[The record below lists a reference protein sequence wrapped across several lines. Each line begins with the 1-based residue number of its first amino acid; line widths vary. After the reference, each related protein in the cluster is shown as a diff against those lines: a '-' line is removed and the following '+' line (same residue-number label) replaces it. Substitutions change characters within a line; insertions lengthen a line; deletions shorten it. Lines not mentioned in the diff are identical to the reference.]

1 VNCRAGP
8 RVETDRGGD
17 DLKVEVSDFVATVE
31 INRPP
36 NNFIDP
42 DLIGRLADHVE
53 ALNEDRR
60 CRSVVLC
67 SAGKNFCAGADFSS
81 LQTKDGFD
89 PMSMYRHVVR
99 LFSGKKPLVAAV
111 QGAATGGG
119 VGLAL
124 IADFRVGSPDVR
136 FLTNFVRL
144 GLHPGFGTTV
154 TLRHV
159 VGPQVAA
166 DMFLTGRQVRA
177 EEAFRIG
184 LLDRVADGRSVR
196 DAAHEVAAQLA
207 SGAPLAVQATRAT
220 LRSELATRL
229 ARAVEHEARE
239 QGWLFGTA
247 DSREGIRAAQD
258 RRDPIFTES

>member
-1 VNCRAGP
+1 VNCRAGS
-8 RVETDRGGD
+8 RVENDRGGV

-53 ALNEDRR
+53 ALDEDPR
-60 CRSVVLC
+60 CRSVLLC
-67 SAGKNFCAGADFSS
+67 SAGKNFCAGADVSS
-81 LQTKDGFD
+81 LETGDGFN
-89 PMSMYRHVVR
+89 PMLMYRHVVR

-111 QGAATGGG
+111 KGAATGGG

-124 IADFRVGSPDVR
+124 IGDFRVGSSDVR
-136 FLTNFVRL
+136 FRTNFVRL

-154 TLRHV
+154 SLRHV

-166 DMFLTGRQVRA
+166 DMLLTGRQVRA

-184 LLDRVADGRSVR
+184 LLDRVAGESSVR
-196 DAAHEVAAQLA
+196 DAAYEVAAQLA
-207 SGAPLAVQATRAT
+207 AGAPLAVQTTRTT
-220 LRSELATRL
+220 LRSELAAL
-229 ARAVEHEARE
+229 VARAVEHEAR
-239 QGWLFGTA
+239 QQSWLFETGDT
-247 DSREGIRAAQD
+247 REGIRAALD
-258 RRDPIFTES
+258 RRDPVFRGS